1 MLHELIESTRPF
13 QWTNT
18 RIDLYVP
25 EELSSPVHKERQ
37 KKKREINKP
46 HHETWF
52 IPEEKNR
59 LFWQA
64 YILKHRSDKYNFF
77 GNKQQIE
84 NEEKFHWIEALQKE
98 KKTIHIPLR
107 KHGIKVDDIMNDIAS
122 NRVFSLESFVT
133 LCVLFQIPLAVTR
146 DRFVF
151 FIANDSDPVEPIMY
165 TWLRCSD
172 NAIFHETKERNTFMK
187 EYIEGHTLHKPLLS
201 ASAYKMDE
209 LKQMATLLDLPLEY
223 HHDEKKKN
231 KKKNKQELYDS
242 IIELVR

>member
-1 MLHELIESTRPF
+1 MMLHELIESTRPF

-18 RIDLYVP
+18 RMDLYVP
-25 EELSSPVHKERQ
+25 EDTSSPIHKEYNKKQR
-37 KKKREINKP
+37 KKRDKIRD
-46 HHETWF
+46 ETWF
-52 IPEEKNR
+52 IPEEKNI

-98 KKTIHIPLR
+98 KKTIRAPLR

-133 LCVLFQIPLAVTR
+133 LCVLFQIPLTVTR
-146 DRFVF
+146 GRFVF

-172 NAIFHETKERNTFMK
+172 NAIFHETKERNAFMND
-187 EYIEGHTLHKPLLS
+187 YIEGHTLQKPLLS

-209 LKQMATLLDLPLEY
+209 LKQMATLLGLPLEY
-223 HHDEKKKN
+223 DGCKKK
-231 KKKNKQELYDS
+231 KKKKQELYDS
-242 IIELVR
+242 ILEFVR

>member
-1 MLHELIESTRPF
+1 MMLHELIESTRPF

-25 EELSSPVHKERQ
+25 EESSSPIHKEYN
-37 KKKREINKP
+37 KKHRKEREIKTLR
-46 HHETWF
+46 HDSWF
-52 IPEEKNR
+52 IPEEKNV

-64 YILKHRSDKYNFF
+64 YILKHQSDKYNFF

-98 KKTIHIPLR
+98 KKTVRVPLR
-107 KHGIKVDDIMNDIAS
+107 KHGIKVDDVMNDIAS
-122 NRVFSLESFVT
+122 NRVFALESFIT
-133 LCVLFQIPLAVTR
+133 LCVLFQIPLAVTHG
-146 DRFVF
+146 RFVF
-151 FIANDSDPVEPIMY
+151 FIANDPDPNEQVLY

-172 NAIFHETKERNTFMK
+172 NAIFHETKERNTFMN

-209 LKQMATLLDLPLEY
+209 LKQMATLLGLPLEY
-223 HHDEKKKN
+223 DDKKK
-231 KKKNKQELYDS
+231 KKKKQELYDS
-242 IIELVR
+242 ILEFVR